1 MAYPGRQNIYEAT
14 IRRMVREALTQQ
26 EQEFRQQHETD
37 TDAQL
42 LAYLRAW
49 AIRKHHTPW
58 PGEIVGGS
66 FIQERFGSWDR
77 ALAMARLPMP
87 KTANRSQSFVRVHE
101 ETQKQKEIYRQ
112 QKAEKKALAQE
123 RLAQQA
129 AKKKE

>member
-87 KTANRSQSFVRVHE
+87 KTANRSQSFVRVQE

-112 QKAEKKALAQE
+112 RKAEKKALAQE